1 MLAGICGARADL
13 TLLAMPRSPLAVRSA
28 LLRLPGTPFGEDPER
43 RWMQFE
49 EPEQS
54 IIAWELDEV
63 LDALARVEAAAA
75 TGKWVVGM
83 VSYDAAPAFD
93 RALAARRNPGVP
105 LVAFGVFSHGTPSP
119 GPTGGRFETT
129 PWIAERDQADY
140 EAAIRSLRDRIAAGD
155 TYQVNY
161 TMRLRAHFEG
171 DPLGLF
177 EALCRAQQG
186 DHVCFLDLGDAAIC
200 SASPELFFTR
210 SGTTLTSRPM
220 KGTRPRHP
228 DPIADQA
235 LIDDLRASD
244 KDRAEN
250 TMIVDMTRNDLGRVA
265 TIGSLDVPTL
275 HAIETY
281 PTVHQMTS
289 TVTAESDAALTE
301 IFGALF
307 PGASI
312 TGAPKVST
320 SRIITAIEGSP
331 RGVYTGSLGVVG
343 PNGFAEFNI
352 AIRTVWIDRN
362 SGDAEYGTGG
372 GIVWDSDPT
381 DEWNEAHHKARV
393 LDRACASMR
402 LLETIKYEPKHGLV
416 LLDRHIA
423 RVTQAAEHF
432 GYDLDTVELRR
443 VLDAVQLEGAA
454 RVRLL
459 VDSNGGIDLDITPE
473 AAPVASMWHLP
484 IDTEPVDTAS
494 EWLYFKTT
502 ERARYDTAR
511 SRFPHAPDVILW
523 NERGEVTETTIG
535 NLVVEIDGAWYTP
548 HASSGLLPGTFRA
561 ELLDQG
567 VVTERVITLGDLAG
581 ARRVWMINSV
591 RGWVP
596 AAIESAEL
604 LAASIKR

>member
-1 MLAGICGARADL
+1 
-13 TLLAMPRSPLAVRSA
+13 LLLV
-28 LLRLPGTPFGEDPER
+28 PGTPFGEEPGR
-43 RWMQFE
+43 QWMQFE

-75 TGKWVVGM
+75 TGKWVVGL

-93 RALAARRNPGVP
+93 RALAAQRNPNVP

-129 PWIAERDQADY
+129 PWIAEREQADY
-140 EAAIRSLRDRIAAGD
+140 EADIRSIRDRIAAGD
-155 TYQVNY
+155 TYQVNH
-161 TMRLRAHFEG
+161 TMRLRARFEG

-210 SGTTLTSRPM
+210 SGTTLTTRPM

-228 DPIADQA
+228 DPIEDQA
-235 LIDDLRASD
+235 LIDGLRASD

-250 TMIVDMTRNDLGRVA
+250 TMIVDMTRNDLGRIA
-265 TIGSLDVPTL
+265 TVGSLAVPTL

-289 TVTAESDAALTE
+289 TVTAESEASLTE

-320 SRIITAIEGSP
+320 SRIVTAIEGSP
-331 RGVYTGSLGVVG
+331 RGVYTGSLGIVG

-352 AIRTVWIDRN
+352 AIRTVWIDHN

-381 DEWNEAHHKARV
+381 DEWHEAHHKARV

-416 LLDRHIA
+416 LLDRHVD
-423 RVTQAAEHF
+423 RVTAAAEHF
-432 GYDLDTVELRR
+432 RYDLDTIELRR

-454 RVRLL
+454 RIRLL
-459 VDSNGGIDLDITPE
+459 VDSNGGVDLDITPE
-473 AAPVASMWHLP
+473 PESAASTWHLP
-484 IDTEPVDTAS
+484 IDTEPVDTAD

-502 ERARYDTAR
+502 ERARYDEAR
-511 SRFPHAPDVILW
+511 ARFPHAPDVILW

-535 NLVVEIDGAWYTP
+535 NLVIELDGAWYTP

-567 VVTERVITLGDLAG
+567 VVTERVITLGELAG

-596 AAIESAEL
+596 AAVESAEL
-604 LAASIKR
+604 LAASINR